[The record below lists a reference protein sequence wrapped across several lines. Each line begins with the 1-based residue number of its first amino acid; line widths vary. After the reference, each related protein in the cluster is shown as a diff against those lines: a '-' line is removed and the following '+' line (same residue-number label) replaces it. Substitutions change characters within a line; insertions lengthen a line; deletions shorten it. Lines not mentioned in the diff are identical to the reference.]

1 MIVVDTNVLSQMIR
15 PDGDLR
21 VVRWIDEHLPALH
34 LPTLVV
40 SELLFGGHG
49 LRDPVQ
55 RHTMLERI
63 DLLLTLFGGRFL
75 PFDMAA
81 ARIHARIAGECKR
94 TGNALAAVD
103 GRIAAIAIE
112 RSAPVATR
120 NIKDFA
126 PTGVRLI
133 DPWEA

>member
-21 VVRWIDEHLPALH
+21 VVRWIDQHLPVLH

-40 SELLFGGHG
+40 SELLFGGHC
-49 LRDPVQ
+49 LVDPAQ
-55 RHTMLERI
+55 RRTMLARI

-94 TGNALAAVD
+94 TGTALAAVD

-133 DPWEA
+133 DPWQA